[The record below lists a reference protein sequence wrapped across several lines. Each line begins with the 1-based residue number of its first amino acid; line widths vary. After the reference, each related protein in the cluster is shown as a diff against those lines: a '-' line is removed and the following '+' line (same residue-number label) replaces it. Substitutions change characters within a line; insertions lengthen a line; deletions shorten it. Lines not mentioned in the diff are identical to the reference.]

1 MHPLDL
7 SAVRAQFP
15 ALEREHRGEPAVF
28 FDGPAGSQVPAQV
41 ADAVRH
47 YLLHTN
53 ANTHG
58 PFETSKLSDEGL
70 LEGHRA
76 MADLIGVDDP
86 ELVAFG
92 PNMTTLTLS
101 LSRALASTWSSSDEI
116 LVSRLDH
123 DANITPWVRAAK
135 DAGATVRYIEFR
147 KSDCTLDLLD
157 LQAKL
162 GARTKLVAVGA
173 AANATGTINPI
184 EQISKMV
191 HDAGALLYVD
201 AVHYA
206 PHRLMDAKAWGADFV
221 VCSAY
226 KFFGPHVGALW
237 GRRALLEVLPAYQ
250 VRPAADALPERW
262 MTGTPSLEGIAG
274 VRAAVDYLAS
284 LGQGETRRDQ
294 LKSAYQAIR
303 THEDRLTLALLDG
316 LESIEGVRV
325 LGVTDRARLAERV
338 PTVAIV
344 HDRHK
349 SQTIAEK
356 LAERGIFVWH
366 GHFYALAM
374 SEALGLEPDGMVR
387 IGLLHYNTETEI
399 TRLIEGLRAL

>member
-1 MHPLDL
+1 MPLSPQDA
-7 SAVRAQFP
+7 SARARDICRFAPVVPVLVVDDIAHARPLAEALVAGGLP
-15 ALEREHRGEPAVF
+15 ALEVTLRTPAALDVVREM
-28 FDGPAGSQVPAQV
+28 AQV
-41 ADAVRH
+41 K
-47 YLLHTN
+47 
-53 ANTHG
+53 G
-58 PFETSKLSDEGL
+58 
-70 LEGHRA
+70 
-76 MADLIGVDDP
+76 GV
-86 ELVAFG
+86 VGAG
-92 PNMTTLTLS
+92 TL
-101 LSRALASTWSSSDEI
+101 
-116 LVSRLDH
+116 
-123 DANITPWVRAAK
+123 ITPADVRAAK
-135 DAGATVRYIEFR
+135 DAGASVRYIEFR

-184 EQISKMV
+184 EDISKMV
-191 HDAGALLYVD
+191 HEAGALLYVD

-284 LGQGETRRDQ
+284 LGEGATRRAKLD
-294 LKSAYQAIR
+294 SAYQAIR

-316 LESIEGVRV
+316 LESIDGVRV

-344 HDRHK
+344 HDHHK
-349 SQTIAEK
+349 SQSIAEK
-356 LAERGIFVWH
+356 LAARGIFVWH

-387 IGLLHYNTETEI
+387 IGLLHYNTEQEVS
-399 TRLIEGLRAL
+399 RLIEALRAL